1 MTSDRDTL
9 EQYTPFVEPAVID
22 DLRAPVLARTGDW
35 FPSLAQTLIVQARR
49 G

>member
-1 MTSDRDTL
+1 V
-9 EQYTPFVEPAVID
+9 PFLPQRVID

-35 FPSLAQTLIVQARR
+35 FPSLSQTLIVQARR